1 MNELQRIAWV
11 ARVGLA
17 LMFFYH
23 GLVPKI
29 LWLSPGE
36 LEMIQ
41 AHGFAD
47 ASRVAWLSG
56 AAEIGLAISLISG
69 YFKRT
74 SLMLSAVV
82 LAGLLIDVA
91 LVSPHF
97 LVQAFNPVSLNGAGL
112 ALCAV
117 AWLAERRQR
126 KLAG

>member
-1 MNELQRIAWV
+1 MSELQRIAWV
-11 ARVGLA
+11 ARAGLA

-56 AAEIGLAISLISG
+56 AAEIGLAICLISG
-69 YFKRT
+69 YFKRA

-117 AWLAERRQR
+117 VWLAERPQR

>member
-1 MNELQRIAWV
+1 MSELQRIAWV
-11 ARVGLA
+11 ARAGLA

-56 AAEIGLAISLISG
+56 AAEIGLAICLISG

-97 LVQAFNPVSLNGAGL
+97 LAQAFNPVSLNGAGL

-117 AWLAERRQR
+117 AWLAERPQR

>member
-1 MNELQRIAWV
+1 MSELQRIAWV
-11 ARVGLA
+11 ARAGLA

-56 AAEIGLAISLISG
+56 AAEIVLAICLISG

-112 ALCAV
+112 VLCAV
-117 AWLAERRQR
+117 AWLAERPQR